1 MTELGLESGTCA
13 MGSNPPA
20 GGGEKSQVA
29 GMAVL
34 GLPMLRDLELVVLPL
49 PASTCEMGS

>member
-20 GGGEKSQVA
+20 GGGGKSRVA

-34 GLPMLRDLELVVLPL
+34 GLPTLRGLELVVLPL